1 MPPSVSL
8 RKLST
13 QVCDTGN
20 RQKPVRALDSISE
33 SNSRQAISRHNRVRE
48 KATATARGS
57 GAWRSDFNANGVQQL
72 DEHFVG
78 RVARCFTT
86 AVRQEV
92 SRVAP
97 ILADDH
103 KFRFN

>member
-72 DEHFVG
+72 DEHFIHWSGCALLHDRRSSGSIACRPNPG
-78 RVARCFTT
+78 RRSQV
-86 AVRQEV
+86 
-92 SRVAP
+92 P
-97 ILADDH
+97 L
-103 KFRFN
+103 